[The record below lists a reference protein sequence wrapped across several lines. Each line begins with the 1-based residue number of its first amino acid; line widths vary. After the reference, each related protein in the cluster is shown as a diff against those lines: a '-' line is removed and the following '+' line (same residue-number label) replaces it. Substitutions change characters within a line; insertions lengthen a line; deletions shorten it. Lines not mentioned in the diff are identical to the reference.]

1 VFIDAFVG
9 RVDLR
14 AIGDDKWESYP
25 LRTWPLALQKN
36 GLDPERTSLR
46 TEHFGGRLLLYPAVK
61 RPWNINRGTN
71 GFLFHGVIIACL
83 P

>member
-1 VFIDAFVG
+1 M
-9 RVDLR
+9 
-14 AIGDDKWESYP
+14 
-25 LRTWPLALQKN
+25 QKN
-36 GLDPERTSLR
+36 GLDPREDEFTDRAT
-46 TEHFGGRLLLYPAVK
+46 FGGRLLLQLAVK